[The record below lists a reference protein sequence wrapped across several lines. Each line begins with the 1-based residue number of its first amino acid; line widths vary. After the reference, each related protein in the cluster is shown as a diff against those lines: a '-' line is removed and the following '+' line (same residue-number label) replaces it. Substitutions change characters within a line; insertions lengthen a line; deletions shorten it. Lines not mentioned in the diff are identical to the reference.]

1 MSQKAFLT
9 RFDSEIMGSLHPAGM
24 ADEATCHSADKKRI
38 FHGRVYV
45 DRLTQLNGYETSVLN
60 ELISITA
67 FITEI
72 PRQSRGAVFEIGKEI
87 FEREIFTV
95 DSILSADESR
105 VVYRVKECK

>member
-1 MSQKAFLT
+1 MSQKEFLT
-9 RFDSEIMGSLHPAGM
+9 RFDAEIMGSLYSAGM
-24 ADEATCHSADKKRI
+24 GDLAVCHSADKKRI

-45 DRLTQLNGYETSVLN
+45 DRLTQLNGYETNILN

-87 FEREIFTV
+87 FTV

>member
-1 MSQKAFLT
+1 MSQKEFLT

-72 PRQSRGAVFEIGKEI
+72 PRQSRGAIFEIGKETL
-87 FEREIFTV
+87 TV